1 MGEDLKE
8 KIDSF
13 LKPNKRS
20 IIVLSTISVL
30 LTGAAAYYAINA
42 NSLKPS
48 ESKSKTQPAPEAV
61 KKIDAVT
68 ALGRLEPRGEVIT
81 LSPPP
86 DLGGAKIARLFVEEG
101 DLVKANQTIAILD
114 SQPTKQAA
122 VNVAKQEVKVAQA
135 NLAIVKAGA
144 KTGEI
149 KAQQAEIQR
158 WQAELARTREEQ
170 LAAIDRLQAELN
182 NAEIEYNRYQ
192 QLANDGATSLSEL
205 DRRRLERDT
214 ARKKVIEAQ
223 ANYNKTV
230 DTITQQ
236 VQGATAN
243 LNRIAEIRPVD
254 INKAQAELDKAIASL
269 KQAEQDLKLTTIEAP
284 FEGQIIKVKAR
295 PGEMVKQDDGVVE
308 IGQTDRMIVVAEVYE
323 SDIGRVKVGQTAT
336 IRSESG
342 SFAQELQGKV
352 DRVGLKIGKND
363 VLNTDPAADVDTRVV
378 EVRILLDPEASKVVS
393 GLTYSK
399 VTVQI
404 AKQGV
409 GSRQ

>member
-101 DLVKANQTIAILD
+101 DLVKANQMIAILD

-404 AKQGV
+404 AKQGA